1 MQYESI
7 LNSKQN
13 LLILKKSGCV
23 KELIHVI
30 YFQMVS
36 GDKQFMQTLLS
47 LHREN
52 HGLSNAEA
60 ELQYIREASS
70 AEVSPLTHNAHLY
83 RLKHKKQEPGHGSV
97 WLAICAKGIEIYEVC
112 VCVREDGR
120 VYIIHSL
127 CLFNEVSCC

>member
-1 MQYESI
+1 
-7 LNSKQN
+7 
-13 LLILKKSGCV
+13 
-23 KELIHVI
+23 
-30 YFQMVS
+30 MVS

-112 VCVREDGR
+112 VYMKEDAR
-120 VYIIHSL
+120 VYIIPCL
-127 CLFNEVSCC
+127 CLVNDASSC